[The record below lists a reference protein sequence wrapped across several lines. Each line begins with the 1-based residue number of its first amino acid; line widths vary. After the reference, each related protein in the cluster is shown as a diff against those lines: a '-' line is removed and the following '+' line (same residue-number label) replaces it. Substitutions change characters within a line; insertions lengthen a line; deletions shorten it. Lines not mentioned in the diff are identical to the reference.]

1 MIVSV
6 AAGGRAGGGG
16 AGGPGEGG
24 EDAVPVP
31 AHHHSSGQPRPRGH
45 CQAAVQVSEGVVRSG
60 NNLLCF

>member
-1 MIVSV
+1 MQWFEMLLIVSV

-31 AHHHSSGQPRPRGH
+31 AHHHSPG
-45 CQAAVQVSEGVVRSG
+45 
-60 NNLLCF
+60 